1 MAVLCILLGYLLG
14 SLSASILL
22 SRFLFHADIRTQG
35 SGNAGAANAAR
46 VFGLGAGA
54 LTFACDFA
62 KTILS
67 MWLGRLLFADLG
79 AVLAGFGCLIGH
91 CAPLYFH
98 FRGGKA
104 VSSTAA
110 VALFLDW
117 RLFAAALIAYALG
130 AVLSKKASVSSL
142 CGALAIGVSAL
153 LLLDAPQEKAL
164 AVFAV
169 LLVIFM
175 HRSNIRRLLNGTEP
189 NFSPGKREKKD

>member
-1 MAVLCILLGYLLG
+1 MAVLCVLLGYLLG

-22 SRFLFHADIRTQG
+22 SRYVFHAYIRTQG

-117 RLFAAALIAYALG
+117 RLFVAALIAYVLG

-142 CGALAIGVSAL
+142 CGAVAIGVSAL
-153 LLLDAPQEKAL
+153 LLLDDPWKKAL

-169 LLVIFM
+169 LLVFFM
-175 HRSNIRRLLNGTEP
+175 HRSLNRPVGQRHQP
-189 NFSPGKREKKD
+189 QYFSTKE